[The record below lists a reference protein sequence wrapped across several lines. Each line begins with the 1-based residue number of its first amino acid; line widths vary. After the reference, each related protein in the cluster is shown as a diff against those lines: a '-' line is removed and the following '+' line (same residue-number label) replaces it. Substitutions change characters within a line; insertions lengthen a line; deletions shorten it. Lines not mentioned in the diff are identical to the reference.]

1 MYSIYTGTQA
11 IYTPSGLGSEYL
23 VINPRYQHEVN
34 KAGQLSFVLT
44 QENTQYG
51 KLKKL
56 VTPISLYQDGD
67 EIFFGRIVSTEKD
80 FYGHEEIVVEGALA
94 FLHDAVIRPFKF
106 TDDTENCV
114 KKYLERMLTVYNRA
128 VEPWKKIYVGN
139 VTVKESNNY
148 LYRFKDSYDDCF
160 EVIMDQTVKST
171 LGGYLSIRREAG
183 KSYLDYTSEPGETSS
198 QIIQF
203 GKNLLDLSHFVSAED
218 VYTVIIPT
226 GKEINGHKTNIKD
239 VNDGKDYIESK
250 TGVSLFGR
258 IERYVHFDEYTKP
271 KWLKNAAVKALN
283 AAILESVSIEIKAV
297 DLALINPDIG
307 GLKHGTRV
315 RVLSPPH
322 GIDEYMLCRK
332 TDLNL
337 NEPDDAVYTLGAEK
351 TTLTGQ
357 QAQTQKNVVLTADA
371 AESAALDAKLTAS
384 QSLDEVGELNK
395 IIGTDGS
402 ETQLYS
408 NGAVAARLKSDGVA
422 LYDANGKNVA
432 NLGSEVT
439 QVGPSDG
446 THSVSDA
453 SGAKV
458 YSGSQLLSQAG
469 YGKTK
474 NETGGTEQKPYYTFG
489 TRKAGDIGAYSV
501 VEGKD
506 NIASGAYSH
515 VSGKDN
521 EAAGPYSFVSG
532 HGNKATRDSQ
542 TVFGRYA
549 KNPLNDD
556 LLLVG
561 NGTGTS
567 NRSNAMRLKDD
578 GRIEFA
584 GAVGS
589 GLAFGS
595 ESDMTSKVSDLEL
608 RKPYSFY
615 ADSGWISDAGAAG
628 SNAFGLMC
636 KAYTTTWH
644 FLFMSGGYV
653 YKSIYDTSNG
663 FTTTQIADLVE
674 EEEEEEEN
682 ADSG

>member
-1 MYSIYTGTQA
+1 MYSIYSGFNA
-11 IYTPSGLGSEYL
+11 IYAPSGTGSDYL
-23 VINPRYQHEVN
+23 VRNPRYQHEVN
-34 KAGQLSFVLT
+34 KAGQLEFILAPD
-44 QENTQYG
+44 NAMYG
-51 KLKKL
+51 KLRQL
-56 VTPISLYQDGD
+56 VTPISIYQDSD
-67 EIFFGRIVSTEKD
+67 EIFFGRIVSIEQD
-80 FYGHEEIVVEGALA
+80 FYKHEQITVEGALA
-94 FLHDAVIRPFKF
+94 FLHDAVVRPFKF
-106 TDDTENCV
+106 EDNTADCV
-114 KKYLERMLTVYNRA
+114 RNYLERLLKVYNRA
-128 VEPWKKIYVGN
+128 VEDWKKIYVGN
-139 VTVKESNNY
+139 VTVTESNNY
-148 LYRFKDSYDDCF
+148 LMRYKDSYNDAYD
-160 EVIMDQTVKST
+160 VLIDHTINST

-183 KSYLDYTSEPGETSS
+183 KTYLDYTAEPGETSD
-198 QIIQF
+198 QVILF
-203 GKNLLDLSHFVSAED
+203 GSNLLDLSRYVSAED
-218 VYTVIIPT
+218 VYTVIVPI
-226 GKEINGHKTNIKD
+226 GKEVDGKKTTIKE
-239 VNDGKDYIESK
+239 VNDDKDYIESK
-250 TGVSLFGR
+250 TGVKLFGR
-258 IERYVHFDEYTKP
+258 IERQVTFGDYTKP
-271 KWLKNAAVKALN
+271 KWLRNAAVKALN
-283 AAILESVSIEIKAV
+283 KAILEAVSIEIKAV
-297 DLALINPDIG
+297 DLSLINPNMM
-307 GLKHGTRV
+307 V

-322 GIDEYMLCRK
+322 DLDEYMLCRK
-332 TDLNL
+332 VDINL
-337 NEPDDAVYTLGAEK
+337 NEPDDAVYTLGAES

-357 QAQTQKNVVLTADA
+357 HANTQKNVVLTADA
-371 AESAALDAKLTAS
+371 ADSAALDAKMTAS

-408 NGAVAARLKSDGVA
+408 NGAVAAR
-422 LYDANGKNVA
+422 
-432 NLGSEVT
+432 
-439 QVGPSDG
+439 SDG

-458 YSGSQLLSQAG
+458 YSGSQLLSQTG

-532 HGNKATRDSQ
+532 HGNKSTKDSQ
-542 TVFGRYA
+542 TILGKYA
-549 KNPLNDD
+549 KNPLDDD
-556 LLLVG
+556 LMLVG
-561 NGTGTS
+561 NGTAS
-567 NRSNAMRLKDD
+567 SRSNAMRLKND
-578 GRIEFA
+578 GRVEFA

-589 GLAFGS
+589 GLAFSS
-595 ESDMTSKVSDLEL
+595 ESDMVSAVSDLEL

-644 FLFMSGGYV
+644 FLFMSGGDV

-663 FTTTQIADLVE
+663 FTTTQIDLVE